1 MVCVCIPLRK
11 QQENMQNKTNALPA
25 AVVESDHRNCPA
37 SFALALI
44 ANKWSVKIL
53 YTLALAPETN
63 LRFREIQRRLSPIT
77 QRELTKHLR
86 AFEESGLV
94 TPTVYAEVPPRVEYA
109 LTPLGQSLCE
119 TVGALSTWA
128 EKHGAEIQHNREAFA
143 RGK

>member
-1 MVCVCIPLRK
+1 
-11 QQENMQNKTNALPA
+11 MQNKNSPA
-25 AVVESDHRNCPA
+25 PESTTETIGEISHKNCPA

-94 TPTVYAEVPPRVEYA
+94 TRAVYAEVPPRVEYA

-119 TVGALSTWA
+119 TVGALSVWA
-128 EKHGAEIQHNREAFA
+128 EKHGAEIQKNREDFA
-143 RGK
+143 REKAKTAA